1 MHLGSASRSYI
12 NRIAAILNRPAL
24 PTPQQQPF
32 FFFLSTLTV
41 PSFFDFLLFFFLVAP
56 STASATFSVASE
68 TTAGISGTS
77 AGAAPVPPQIIGM
90 KPSGAPAGKYTAIWS
105 AGTGTAAATSSADT
119 VGMSCLVSAEK
130 YTFMRPSMA
139 AVVVGLRR
147 THGRR
152 TLLTTQASCGA
163 GGGCAVIN

>member
-56 STASATFSVASE
+56 STASATFSAASE
-68 TTAGISGTS
+68 TTGGISGTS

-90 KPSGAPAGKYTAIWS
+90 KPSGAPAGKYTAI
-105 AGTGTAAATSSADT
+105 
-119 VGMSCLVSAEK
+119 VGMSCLV
-130 YTFMRPSMA
+130 
-139 AVVVGLRR
+139 
-147 THGRR
+147 
-152 TLLTTQASCGA
+152 
-163 GGGCAVIN
+163 